1 MFVVSFQ
8 MSCWVSYSDGKYL
21 TVSTC
26 VGDGT
31 EDISCRMEE
40 TSLLHD
46 KSTTGSFSKAEA
58 ASFHERLKIHFI
70 GFLVYPAVFLK
81 NPNFSLKMGKVPPIK
96 DVAVTGDFLLDTEF
110 QVKLFYK

>member
-1 MFVVSFQ
+1 MFVVTFQ
-8 MSCWVSYSDGKYL
+8 MSCWVSYSDRKYL

-31 EDISCRMEE
+31 EDISCRIEE

-70 GFLVYPAVFLK
+70 GFLVYPAFFSEKPKFLIED
-81 NPNFSLKMGKVPPIK
+81 GKS
-96 DVAVTGDFLLDTEF
+96 TTNNGRCGHR
-110 QVKLFYK
+110 